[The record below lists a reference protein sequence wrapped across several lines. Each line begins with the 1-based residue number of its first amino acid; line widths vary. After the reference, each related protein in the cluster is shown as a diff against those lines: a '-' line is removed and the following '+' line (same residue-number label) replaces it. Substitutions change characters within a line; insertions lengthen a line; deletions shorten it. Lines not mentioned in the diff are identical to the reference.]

1 MTVTGA
7 RVRDYT
13 DDQRTLTVE
22 IQASPAYELVLSL
35 FAFGCRDRSEYE
47 VGQEWFSTTYQQA
60 SPELQAGLDAILAA
74 GEPLVGMLGM
84 VYDLPEPR
92 SIPAL
97 LEHVAETDP
106 LALRVRL
113 LESVV
118 KDLPPDDLQAA
129 AAGDHAATGRL
140 FTSRSGRKHRD
151 ALGYLLAGDA
161 EELRDRIAETMRR
174 FAGEFMDDLDQ
185 VEAVL
190 DHDARE
196 KEALAGTL
204 PPERLVEAA
213 TNGVTFA
220 MQPEVSGVVLIPAI
234 VTRPWVVIAEH
245 GPLRIF
251 AYPVADESLAADP
264 EAPPDWMVKF
274 YKALGDERRLRI
286 LRILSEGPANLGEL
300 AERTGVAK
308 PTAHHH
314 VSMLRRAGLVRV
326 TVGTDKDYSLR
337 DDAVPQAGEL
347 LAAFLQRN
355 REARISA
362 AGSAS
367 S

>member
-13 DDQRTLTVE
+13 DDERELTVE
-22 IQASPAYELVLSL
+22 IQASLAYELVLSL
-35 FAFGCRDRSEYE
+35 FAFGCEDRSEYE
-47 VGQEWFSTTYQQA
+47 VGQDWFATTYEQA
-60 SPELQAGLDAILAA
+60 SPELQAGLDRILAA
-74 GEPLVGMLGM
+74 GEPLVGMLGV

-92 SIPAL
+92 TVGAL
-97 LEHVAETDP
+97 LERVAAIDP
-106 LALRVRL
+106 VELRLRL
-113 LESVV
+113 LSSVV
-118 KDLPPDDLQAA
+118 RSQPDDDIRAA
-129 AAGDHAATGRL
+129 AAGDHAAIGRVL
-140 FTSRSGRKHRD
+140 TSRAGRKHRQ
-151 ALGYLLAGDA
+151 ALDVLVAGDA
-161 EELRDRIAETMRR
+161 TELRDGLADTMRR
-174 FAGEFMDDLDQ
+174 FADEFMGDAGR
-185 VEAVL
+185 VESIL
-190 DHDARE
+190 EHDARQ

-204 PPERLVEAA
+204 PPDRLVEAA

-220 MQPEVSGVVLIPAI
+220 MQPEVSGVVLVPAI

-245 GPLRIF
+245 GSLRIF

-286 LRILSEGPANLGEL
+286 LRILSEGPATLGEL

-326 TVGTDKDYSLR
+326 TVGTDKEYSLR

-347 LAAFLQRN
+347 LAAFLRHD
-355 REARISA
+355 
-362 AGSAS
+362 
-367 S
+367 